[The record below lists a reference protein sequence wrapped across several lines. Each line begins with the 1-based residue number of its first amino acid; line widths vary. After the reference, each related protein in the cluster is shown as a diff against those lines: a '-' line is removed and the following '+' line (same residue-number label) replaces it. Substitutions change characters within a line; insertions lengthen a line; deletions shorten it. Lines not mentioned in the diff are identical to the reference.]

1 MPSPRIRLRLYV
13 QPGDSGQA
21 LSLLYK
27 ALEFHDYSDYQLAI
41 IDIKQEPEKALQD
54 GVSETPTVVF
64 LSPDEE
70 KIASSDLADTEKLR
84 KIFGFRT
91 QRRC

>member
-54 GVSETPTVVF
+54 GIVKTPTVVF
-64 LSPDEE
+64 LSPDGE
-70 KIASSDLADTEKLR
+70 KITSYDLANTKELR
-84 KIFGFRT
+84 NLFGFRSH
-91 QRRC
+91 R